1 MEKAKNS
8 LLSFS
13 GFKIVHSSIDLNGPI
28 GQNMNFGLDA
38 SGEIN
43 KSTEVFHLKLKIEVK
58 DDLDGLLIKVDSFA
72 DFKIVDGSIDD
83 PAFNNYLFLNA
94 PAILF
99 PYIRAYI
106 TALTAL
112 SGAAPI
118 TIPPLNTEG
127 IKEILKKQTQII
139 EKPAN

>member
-13 GFKIVHSSIDLNGPI
+13 GFKILHSSIDFNGRI
-28 GQNMNFGLDA
+28 GKNMNFGLDA

-43 KSTEVFHLKLKIEVK
+43 KTTEVFHLKLKIEVK
-58 DDLDGLLIKVDSFA
+58 DDLEGLLIKVDSFA
-72 DFKIVDGSIDD
+72 DFKIEGNIDD
-83 PAFNNYLFLNA
+83 PANSNYLFLNA

-106 TALTAL
+106 TTLTAL
-112 SGAAPI
+112 SGVDPI

-127 IKEILKKQTQII
+127 IKEILKGQTQII
-139 EKPAN
+139 EKPAE